1 MFMTADELDTPLDF
15 SNLEKANNRLGTA
28 GVIVADCDT
37 SIVGMVL
44 NLMHFFAQE
53 SCGWCTPCRE
63 GLPWIEDLLRDIVEG
78 RGQAGDPE
86 LLQQEMRMIGP
97 NSFCALALG
106 AEGPLLSALQKFP
119 EEFEAYI
126 AATDKTIVAP
136 PDTTANVG
144 S

>member
-1 MFMTADELDTPLDF
+1 MADQ
-15 SNLEKANNRLGTA
+15 N
-28 GVIVADCDT
+28 T

-63 GLPWIEDLLRDIVEG
+63 GLPWIEGLLRDLVEG
-78 RGQAGDPE
+78 RSQKGDLQ
-86 LLQQEMRMIGP
+86 LLDQEMRIIGP

-106 AEGPLLSALQKFP
+106 AEGPLLSALVKFP
-119 EEFEAYI
+119 EEFEAYL
-126 AATDKTIVAP
+126 ANGLDPTTPPEFTAP
-136 PDTTANVG
+136 FVNKVE